1 MSTDGSLTLTSSGTA
16 GVVAMI
22 APAQMIHG
30 AVADVGVS
38 TEKSAVSSRL
48 SVIAFDERMLGNVV
62 AAAFVVSLMVVA
74 LWVVNTLAGVV

>member
-38 TEKSAVSSRL
+38 TEKWL
-48 SVIAFDERMLGNVV
+48 
-62 AAAFVVSLMVVA
+62 AARQE
-74 LWVVNTLAGVV
+74 AGGFEPTFRDSGRISPW